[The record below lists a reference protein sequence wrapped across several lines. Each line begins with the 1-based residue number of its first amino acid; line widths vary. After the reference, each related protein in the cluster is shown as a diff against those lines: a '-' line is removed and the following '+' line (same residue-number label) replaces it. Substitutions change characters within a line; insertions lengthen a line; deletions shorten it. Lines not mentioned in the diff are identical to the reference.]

1 MAATAHVDGDIIFD
15 GSYYVLPVYSDGG
28 GLTLPSRGHDT
39 NVPSMLDMNIRRS
52 IWAFPL
58 GFVPESGNLNVEI
71 DVKATICSQSTYW
84 WTFVTAGPNP
94 EAGEDSSRSFFQIHK
109 PIGLVA
115 SYQIMFCPNNNDC
128 RNIGVVVEEYGVPR
142 LALSS
147 MTFSFYFGKATEI
160 SSNKRVIVIKEML
173 CKLIITHDQKKNQ
186 WDKTMDKEKEY
197 NT

>member
-1 MAATAHVDGDIIFD
+1 
-15 GSYYVLPVYSDGG
+15 
-28 GLTLPSRGHDT
+28 
-39 NVPSMLDMNIRRS
+39 MLDMNIRREPQRRDRRQS
-52 IWAFPL
+52 YDL
-58 GFVPESGNLNVEI
+58 QSVNLL
-71 DVKATICSQSTYW
+71 
-84 WTFVTAGPNP
+84 TFVTAGPNP